1 MYVASG
7 RDLLREALL
16 WCLALIA
23 GGKRAKARKRK
34 TKNIFCVDANVIFYK
49 NNQKRKKKK
58 RRSKWL
64 KNMRMLLGK
73 PQNALHSYKKKLFFN
88 RLQCNL

>member
-23 GGKRAKARKRK
+23 GGKRAKKRDRENEREK
-34 TKNIFCVDANVIFYK
+34 QKIFCVDANVIFYK
-49 NNQKRKKKK
+49 KKKI
-58 RRSKWL
+58 
-64 KNMRMLLGK
+64 
-73 PQNALHSYKKKLFFN
+73 KKKGKIN
-88 RLQCNL
+88 S